1 MYVPVVEAAGVLQAL
16 VHSAVDGGLSS
27 FPRTFDQVVERHETD
42 LLPQGNGGEKVAAQL
57 GADDPRVK
65 AVRRHTSAWWEGSI
79 K

>member
-42 LLPQGNGGEKVAAQL
+42 LLPQGNGGEKVA
-57 GADDPRVK
+57 V
-65 AVRRHTSAWWEGSI
+65 I
-79 K
+79 F